1 MKGGK
6 IMPETPFTTSEA
18 AKIIGVAPST
28 LRYWESEL
36 GNFIK
41 IERDKN
47 DYRQYNKKN
56 IEQLKIIKEYLYEQ
70 NLSIKQVR
78 EIFNYQEEKQEIAAT
93 AMLGEKDERIGSLV
107 SILIDKLDG
116 IEVGIE
122 SLHDGQKNIKAEYL
136 QSMKLLNITSER
148 RDRKLIK
155 EIRQRLDDKKE
166 KNNNNILKR
175 LLPWNNKG
183 PSD

>member
-1 MKGGK
+1 
-6 IMPETPFTTSEA
+6 
-18 AKIIGVAPST
+18 
-28 LRYWESEL
+28 
-36 GNFIK
+36 
-41 IERDKN
+41 
-47 DYRQYNKKN
+47 
-56 IEQLKIIKEYLYEQ
+56 
-70 NLSIKQVR
+70 
-78 EIFNYQEEKQEIAAT
+78 
-93 AMLGEKDERIGSLV
+93 MLGEKDERIGSLV